1 MPEISF
7 CLFDLEQLFKLFPK
21 RDKEFEQKVDEYEQ
35 QAQENMAQIRL
46 RLFADSEN
54 SEFEK
59 AYS

>member
-46 RLFADSEN
+46 RLFSDSEN

>member
-21 RDKEFEQKVDEYEQ
+21 RDKEFEQKVEEYEQ

-46 RLFADSEN
+46 RLFGENEN
-54 SEFEK
+54 SEFQK
-59 AYS
+59 AYT

>member
-21 RDKEFEQKVDEYEQ
+21 RDREFEQKVDEYEQ

-46 RLFADSEN
+46 RLFSDSEN

-59 AYS
+59 VYS